1 MGVSLDNRARTEA
14 RQEENAAKLDA
25 IRLYTLTELEP
36 ILGVTHRTLQ
46 TYIKDGRLKGVKIGG
61 KWKVSEE
68 VLRRFI
74 NGESQDG
81 AGGLFSYRRKSAL
94 THHPQA
100 GGQVLPERPPERERK
115 DPLQIPAK

>member
-14 RQEENAAKLDA
+14 RAEENAAKLDA

-46 TYIKDGRLKGVKIGG
+46 NYIKDGRLKGVKIGG

-68 VLRRFI
+68 TLRRFI
-74 NGESQDG
+74 NGES
-81 AGGLFSYRRKSAL
+81 
-94 THHPQA
+94 
-100 GGQVLPERPPERERK
+100 
-115 DPLQIPAK
+115 